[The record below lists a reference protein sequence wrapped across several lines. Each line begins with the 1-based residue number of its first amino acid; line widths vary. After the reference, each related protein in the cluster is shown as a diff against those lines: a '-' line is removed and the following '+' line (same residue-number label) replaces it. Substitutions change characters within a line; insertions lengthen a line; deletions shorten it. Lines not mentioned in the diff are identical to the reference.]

1 MGYAVCVSDAGRWVW
16 DFWVETPPETPQVI
30 YKAVCVDFK
39 SSSSHWS
46 AQQMFPTSTGGHE
59 QCPLNMQGL
68 DFVSKD
74 TEISVGRFLIEYYT
88 PLTLGEQ
95 HQGALSNEDV
105 VEVWLAVKS
114 EAISKVRRTKGGA
127 KGAEAHCPDV
137 KEVEK
142 TFWLSRPDDWV
153 INKKTKGIIM
163 FSSNA
168 PRTLQR
174 HITPTCSQ

>member
-1 MGYAVCVSDAGRWVW
+1 
-16 DFWVETPPETPQVI
+16 
-30 YKAVCVDFK
+30 
-39 SSSSHWS
+39 
-46 AQQMFPTSTGGHE
+46 MFPTSTGGHE